1 MLHRNNPHMA
11 GFLTPKYLKRRN
23 LRTLGRRAVN
33 EELRNLSTQIAK
45 QKDHATTEEATKHAF
60 VIPFIKI
67 LGYNPYNLTEVIPEF
82 TADIGTK
89 QGEKVDYAI
98 FKDDEVIMLI
108 ECKKYGADL
117 SAAHTSQLY
126 RYFSSVHARIAVLTD
141 GVIYRFYTDLEETNI
156 MDSKPF
162 LEFNMLDIQEP
173 LVNELKRFTKP
184 TFDLDAALTAA
195 SDLKYTKEI
204 KQTLLEQLETPSE
217 DFVRFFLSH
226 VYNGSKTQTVVQQFT
241 GIVKRALNQFLNE
254 QINQRLQSAI
264 SNGEV
269 AEESVE
275 IEVPDESIEEDL
287 DPRIVTTEEELEG
300 FYTVKSIVREVVDA
314 GRIVHRDT
322 QSYMSVLLDD
332 SRRKIICRLHF
343 NTARKYLGLVTE
355 DGKHERVEIAGIDDI
370 YTYAGRL
377 KATVQRYEAPESQQ
391 TETYDPEN

>member
-1 MLHRNNPHMA
+1 MD
-11 GFLTPKYLKRRN
+11 FI
-23 LRTLGRRAVN
+23 
-33 EELRNLSTQIAK
+33 EELRNLSTQIEK
-45 QKDHATTEEATKHAF
+45 QKAHAITEEATKHAF

-117 SAAHTSQLY
+117 SDAHTSQLY
-126 RYFSSVHARIAVLTD
+126 RYFSVVHARIAVLTD

-162 LEFNMLDIQEP
+162 LEFNMLDIQES

-204 KQTLLEQLETPSE
+204 KQTMMEQLEAPSE
-217 DFVRFFLSH
+217 DFVRFFVSH
-226 VYNGSKTQTVVQQFT
+226 VYSGVKTQTVVQQFT
-241 GIVKRALNQFLNE
+241 DIVKRALNQFLNE

-264 SNGEV
+264 SKGEV
-269 AEESVE
+269 AEESAEVE
-275 IEVPDESIEEDL
+275 EPDESIEEDVES
-287 DPRIVTTEEELEG
+287 RIVTTEEELNG
-300 FYTVKSIVREVVDA
+300 FYTVKSIVREVVAAD
-314 GRIVHRDT
+314 RIVHRDT
-322 QSYMSVLLDD
+322 QSYMSVLIDNNRL
-332 SRRKIICRLHF
+332 KPICRLYF
-343 NTARKYLGLVTE
+343 NTAKKYLGLLNE
-355 DGKHERVEIAGIDDI
+355 ERKYDRIPIESIDDI
-370 YTYAGRL
+370 YNYADRL
-377 KATVQRYEAPESQQ
+377 KATVLRYGTPEPKE
-391 TETYDPEN
+391 TEYDHDHESPVPIIR